1 MIVHFQIEGAF
12 RLNVPPVLL
21 SYHNE
26 PRPWL
31 TGLSNVSENHT
42 YLSFFMTIEPCL
54 QLPEVFRDRVSLIYK
69 NYCVLNE
76 MTSYKLTLFLFF
88 FCRNIFQNLF
98 CF

>member
-1 MIVHFQIEGAF
+1 MVHFQIEGAF

-54 QLPEVFRDRVSLIYK
+54 QLPEVFRDQVS
-69 NYCVLNE
+69 
-76 MTSYKLTLFLFF
+76 
-88 FCRNIFQNLF
+88 
-98 CF
+98 

>member
-1 MIVHFQIEGAF
+1 MGLLLPFFFRYLQIEGAF

-42 YLSFFMTIEPCL
+42 YLSFFMILEPCL
-54 QLPEVFRDRVSLIYK
+54 QLPEVFRDQV
-69 NYCVLNE
+69 
-76 MTSYKLTLFLFF
+76 
-88 FCRNIFQNLF
+88 NL
-98 CF
+98 